1 MRQKENI
8 VFTIDKTRVTEHEYI
23 TVRWECGMPD
33 QVSLTVEDGT
43 RQVTGRLR
51 NKGDRSLGKYRYHS
65 PYSQSIC

>member
-43 RQVTGRLR
+43 
-51 NKGDRSLGKYRYHS
+51 
-65 PYSQSIC
+65 